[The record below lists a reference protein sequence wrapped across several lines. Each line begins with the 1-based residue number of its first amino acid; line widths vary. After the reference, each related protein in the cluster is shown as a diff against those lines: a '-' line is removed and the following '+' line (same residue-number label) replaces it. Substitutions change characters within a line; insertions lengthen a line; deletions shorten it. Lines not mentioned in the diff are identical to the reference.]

1 MAKTVALNRK
11 TSRVACPALVLC
23 ISLSVTFVS
32 VATAHES
39 SANNNSQAAQQS
51 HRALDLKDYYRL
63 ESIGSP
69 AISPDGKLVAFVR
82 TYIIEPDNRRN
93 SEIWLAPSDG
103 SSTAKRMTDPSLSSS
118 NPRWSPDGK
127 LLAFSASR
135 RRGANAGAEESSPFW
150 FLRMDQ
156 PGEAFQIQG
165 VGGTPIFSPDNQW
178 IAFTKRTPPAA
189 KVPKQYASDFEKKID
204 ERFKGRMFD
213 WMEYRFDQ
221 RGYLP
226 DPRDPLATPPEE
238 LYIVPRSGG
247 TPKQITHLGVNV
259 QSASWRPDSGALVI
273 EANAHQRDEYTYERS
288 DLWIVNSGGQIKRLT
303 DDGFNHTAP
312 AFSPDG
318 RNIAFRRQQSLSAVI
333 AAKQNHGGAVDV
345 YRMSADGGELESV
358 TSGWDLLPGNTAW
371 SSDGRFIYFSG
382 GIGGSNHLFRVAAAG
397 GSVEQITK
405 GERGLSGF
413 SMSAA
418 FDRVAYAATDSTH
431 PSEVFAARID
441 GGDEKKLSRFNDALM
456 SELNLSPA
464 ERILYP
470 SKDGTQIEGWVLRP
484 RGYDPSKA
492 KYPLI
497 LNTHGG
503 PHGAYGNDFAFQF
516 QLLASNGYL
525 VLYTNPRGSTG
536 YGEKFLWGTWGGW
549 GVLDYQDVM
558 AGVDYT
564 VKQYAVD
571 EKRMGVTG
579 YSYGG
584 FLTDWII
591 TQTTR
596 FSAAIAGAGISNWI
610 SDYGTA
616 DIPRTKESEFYG
628 PPWEPKSRDLLVK
641 SSPITHA
648 ANVTTPTMFVHG
660 ESDLRVPIEQAEQM
674 YTALKKRH
682 VPAMFIRYPESYH
695 GGWTPWNTVHRFYHE
710 LKWWD
715 AHLNGSGDGS
725 RAASPAGQADS
736 RRR

>member
-1 MAKTVALNRK
+1 MLRFVKLGRASSVC
-11 TSRVACPALVLC
+11 SLVLT
-23 ISLSVTFVS
+23 SLLATGTLSGNAVT
-32 VATAHES
+32 AR
-39 SANNNSQAAQQS
+39 AQQPR
-51 HRALDLKDYYRL
+51 RAIELSDFYRL
-63 ESIGSP
+63 ETVGSP

-82 TYIIEPDNRRN
+82 TYIVEADNRRQN
-93 SEIWLAPSDG
+93 EIWLAPSDG
-103 SSTAKRMTDPSLSSS
+103 ASAPKRITDPAVSSS

-127 LLAFSASR
+127 LLAYSAAR
-135 RRGANAGAEESSPFW
+135 RRGANPTPEESSPIW

-156 PGEAFQIQG
+156 QGGEPFQLQG
-165 VGGTPIFSPDNQW
+165 LGGTPIFSPDNQW
-178 IAFTKRTPPAA
+178 IAFTKRTPPAT
-189 KVPKQYASDFEKKID
+189 KTPKQYPSDFEKKID

-213 WMEYRFDQ
+213 WMDYRFDQ

-226 DPRDPLATPPEE
+226 DPRDPMATPPEE
-238 LYIVPRSGG
+238 LYLVPRSGG
-247 TPKQITHLGVNV
+247 SAKQITHLGVNV
-259 QSASWRPDSGALVI
+259 QSAAWRPDSGALVI
-273 EANAHQRDEYTYERS
+273 EANSHQRDEYTYERS
-288 DLWIVNSGGQIKRLT
+288 DLWIVTVDGQIKRLT
-303 DDGFNHTAP
+303 DDGFNHSAP
-312 AFSPDG
+312 SFSPDG
-318 RNIAFRRQQSLSAVI
+318 RNIVFRRQQNLSAVI
-333 AAKQNHGGAVDV
+333 AARQNHGGAVDL
-345 YRMSADGGELESV
+345 YRISAGGGQIENLTAS
-358 TSGWDLLPGNTAW
+358 WDLLPGNTVW
-371 SSDGRFIYFSG
+371 SLDGRFIYFSG
-382 GIGGSNHLFRVAAAG
+382 GIGGSNHLFRVPAAG
-397 GSVEQITK
+397 GATEQVTR

-418 FDRVAYAATDSTH
+418 FDRIAYAVTDSTH
-431 PSEVFAARID
+431 PSEVFSARID
-441 GGDEKKLSRFNDALM
+441 GADEKKLSSFNDPLIG
-456 SELNLSPA
+456 ELNLSPA

-484 RGYDPSKA
+484 RDYDPSKA
-492 KYPLI
+492 KHPLI

-503 PHGAYGNDFAFQF
+503 PHGAYGNDFSFQF
-516 QLLASNGYL
+516 QLLAARGYV

-564 VKQYAVD
+564 LKKYAVD

-628 PPWEPKSRDLLVK
+628 PPWEPKSRDLLARL
-641 SSPITHA
+641 SPITHVG
-648 ANVTTPTMFVHG
+648 NVTTPTMFVHG
-660 ESDLRVPIEQAEQM
+660 EADLRVPIEQAEQM
-674 YTALKKRH
+674 YTALKKRRI
-682 VPAMFIRYPESYH
+682 PAMFIRYPDSYH

-710 LKWWD
+710 MKWWD
-715 AHLNGSGDGS
+715 AHLKDSGDRS
-725 RAASPAGQADS
+725 HAVPPATNRDS
-736 RRR
+736 RRQ

>member
-1 MAKTVALNRK
+1 MPE
-11 TSRVACPALVLC
+11 S
-23 ISLSVTFVS
+23 ISLGLKAARVTCFALALCLS
-32 VATAHES
+32 FLTPYGALRAAGIERHS
-39 SANNNSQAAQQS
+39 SASSQTG
-51 HRALDLKDYYRL
+51 RAIELKDYYRV

-82 TYIIEPDNRRN
+82 TYILEAENRRHN
-93 SEIWLAPSDG
+93 EIWLAPSDG
-103 SSTAKRMTDPSLSSS
+103 SSPPKRITATASTAS

-127 LLAFSASR
+127 LLAFTTAR
-135 RRGANAGAEESSPFW
+135 RRAPGAEGDDGSPIW
-150 FLRMDQ
+150 FLKMDQ
-156 PGEAFQIQG
+156 PGSAPLQIQG
-165 VGGTPIFSPDNQW
+165 VSGTPIFSPDNQW
-178 IAFTKRTPPAA
+178 IAFTRRTPPAA
-189 KVPKQYASDFEKKID
+189 KSPKQYASDFERQTN
-204 ERFKGRMFD
+204 ERFKGRIID
-213 WMEYRFDQ
+213 WMDYRFDQ
-221 RGYLP
+221 RGYLA
-226 DPRDPLATPPEE
+226 DPRDPMASPPEE
-238 LYIVPRSGG
+238 LYVVARTGG

-259 QSASWRPDSGALVI
+259 QSAAWRPDSGALVI
-273 EANAHQRDEYTYERS
+273 EANSHQRDEYTYERS
-288 DLWIVNSGGQIKRLT
+288 DLWIAGTDGQIKRLT
-303 DDGFNHTAP
+303 DDGYNHTSP
-312 AFSPDG
+312 SFSPDG
-318 RNIAFRRQQSLSAVI
+318 HNIVFRRQQGLNSVI

-345 YRMSADGGELESV
+345 YRMPAGGGEMTNL
-358 TSGWDLLPGNTAW
+358 TLNWDLLPGNTTW
-371 SSDGRFIYFSG
+371 SSDGLFIYFSG
-382 GIGGSNHLFRVAAAG
+382 GIGGSNHLFRVPAAG
-397 GSVEQITK
+397 GSVEQVTK

-413 SMSAA
+413 SLSAA

-431 PSEVFAARID
+431 ASEVFSARVDGAA
-441 GGDEKKLSRFNDALM
+441 EKKLSGFNDALI
-456 SELNLSPA
+456 SELILSPA
-464 ERILYP
+464 ERVLYP

-484 RGYDPSKA
+484 RGYDPA
-492 KYPLI
+492 RKYPLI
-497 LNTHGG
+497 LSTHGG

-516 QLLASNGYL
+516 QLWAANGYV
-525 VLYTNPRGSTG
+525 VLFTNPRGSTG

-564 VKQYAVD
+564 IKRYAVD

-628 PPWEPKSRDLLVK
+628 PPWESKSRELLVK
-641 SSPITHA
+641 LSPITHA
-648 ANVTTPTMFVHG
+648 SNVTTPTLFVHG
-660 ESDLRVPIEQAEQM
+660 ESDMRVPIEQAEQM

-695 GGWTPWNTVHRFYHE
+695 GGWTPWNTVHRFYQE

-715 AHLNGSGDGS
+715 AHLSGGADAS
-725 RAASPAGQADS
+725 RAASLPNK
-736 RRR
+736 

>member
-1 MAKTVALNRK
+1 MAKNISLNRK
-11 TSRVACPALVLC
+11 TSRVASIALMLC
-23 ISLSVTFVS
+23 FPLAVTFVS

-39 SANNNSQAAQQS
+39 SANNYSQAAQQS

-82 TYIIEPDNRRN
+82 TYIIETDNRRN

-103 SSTAKRMTDPSLSSS
+103 SSTAKRMTDPSVSSS

-135 RRGANAGAEESSPFW
+135 RRGANAGAEESSPVW

-312 AFSPDG
+312 SFSPDG

-345 YRMSADGGELESV
+345 YRMPADGGEMENV

-382 GIGGSNHLFRVAAAG
+382 GIGGSNHLFRAAAAG

-418 FDRVAYAATDSTH
+418 FDRVAYAAADSTH

-441 GGDEKKLSRFNDALM
+441 GGDEKTLSRFNDALM

-516 QLLASNGYL
+516 QLLAANGYL

-641 SSPITHA
+641 SSPITHV
-648 ANVTTPTMFVHG
+648 ANVTTPTMF
-660 ESDLRVPIEQAEQM
+660 
-674 YTALKKRH
+674 TASRICECPSSKPSRC
-682 VPAMFIRYPESYH
+682 
-695 GGWTPWNTVHRFYHE
+695 TPR
-710 LKWWD
+710 
-715 AHLNGSGDGS
+715 
-725 RAASPAGQADS
+725 
-736 RRR
+736 